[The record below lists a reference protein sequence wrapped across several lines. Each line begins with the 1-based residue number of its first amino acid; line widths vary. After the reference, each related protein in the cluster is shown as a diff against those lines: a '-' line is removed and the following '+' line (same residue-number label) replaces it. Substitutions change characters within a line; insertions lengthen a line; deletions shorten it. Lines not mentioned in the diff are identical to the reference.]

1 MQNKKSNRHEP
12 TKEKYSPTQKFSL
25 LWEDKRRNHTKSQI
39 NAPLNSSIHHLKT
52 VRYCGDVD
60 CIKNMHEIEKKEYSS
75 TIYIFSF
82 HNFFTSLHT
91 YFELCTDLDK
101 TGLDPGQGQDLCTSG
116 TDIMSGS
123 WFIYILLTLFTT
135 WHCKDVAYP
144 VFCIVV
150 IIYAT
155 LEPITLTVIW
165 SQFCKVIK
173 SYWKQLFYFRKTSC
187 P

>member
-12 TKEKYSPTQKFSL
+12 TKVKYSPTQKFSL
-25 LWEDKRRNHTKSQI
+25 LREDKRKNHTRSQI

-52 VRYCGDVD
+52 FRYCGDVD
-60 CIKNMHEIEKKEYSS
+60 CIKNMHKIEKENILQPFTYSVFIIS
-75 TIYIFSF
+75 LLHYI
-82 HNFFTSLHT
+82 LK
-91 YFELCTDLDK
+91 LCTDLDK

-116 TDIMSGS
+116 TDIMSSS
-123 WFIYILLTLFTT
+123 WFIYILLTLFTI

-155 LEPITLTVIW
+155 LEPITLTVI
-165 SQFCKVIK
+165 
-173 SYWKQLFYFRKTSC
+173 
-187 P
+187 

>member
-39 NAPLNSSIHHLKT
+39 NAPLNSSVHHLKT

-101 TGLDPGQGQDLCTSG
+101 TGLDPGQGQDLCTQ
-116 TDIMSGS
+116 DIMSGS